1 MKKLIVLVCVCSVLL
16 STAACRTKPSEIIP
30 ETVIETES
38 VAEIIET
45 IRETVSAPYIKPVT
59 ADEESLSAVEKQMQ
73 AVRNQ
78 DFEVFKGLFDME
90 RLQRILA
97 GTQQTEFADTSIT
110 EEVLAETFQSEAYQ
124 EAGEILQ
131 NLNLSEISLA
141 DFRMISVKSLDNSST
156 VSKYT
161 ARIEDTEYVA
171 DFEIL
176 FCNQETEVI
185 FSGIAKAELYSGL
198 YDFD

>member
-59 ADEESLSAVEKQMQ
+59 ADEESLSAVENQMQ

-78 DFEVFKGLFDME
+78 DFEVFKGLFDIGLKNMKMIKE
-90 RLQRILA
+90 QLDIL
-97 GTQQTEFADTSIT
+97 IK
-110 EEVLAETFQSEAYQ
+110 
-124 EAGEILQ
+124 I
-131 NLNLSEISLA
+131 
-141 DFRMISVKSLDNSST
+141 
-156 VSKYT
+156 
-161 ARIEDTEYVA
+161 
-171 DFEIL
+171 
-176 FCNQETEVI
+176 
-185 FSGIAKAELYSGL
+185 
-198 YDFD
+198 